1 MIFWH
6 KWQAPSFIVMAPS
19 KFRRFDAAKVWERND
34 PAVSSDW
41 LQRFEEDYALRLESQ
56 IQAAAGQMAVEWAKE
71 RGIVESAPQ
80 VAGPVKTHPGNS
92 VPKAS
97 TSRQQLRKLATQA
110 RYRKW
115 QTEYRRLVRRRPD
128 MSDVWYSQQIAKT
141 DIADG
146 SSPETIRKHMRP

>member
-97 TSRQQLRKLATQA
+97 TSRQQLRKLATPSAIPQMADGIPPIGEASA
-110 RYRKW
+110 RHV
-115 QTEYRRLVRRRPD
+115 RRLVLT
-128 MSDVWYSQQIAKT
+128 T
-141 DIADG
+141 D
-146 SSPETIRKHMRP
+146 R